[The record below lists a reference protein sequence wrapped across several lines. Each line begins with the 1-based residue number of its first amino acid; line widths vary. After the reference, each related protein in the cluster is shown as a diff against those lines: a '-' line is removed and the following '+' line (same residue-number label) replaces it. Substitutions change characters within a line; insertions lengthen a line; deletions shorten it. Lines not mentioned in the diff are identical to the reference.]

1 MVSYS
6 DIGQTQLKKTAQTV
20 FFNDALYT
28 SILFSRT
35 RNINKSKDLE
45 FYKPLNNVIIL

>member
-20 FFNDALYT
+20 FFNDVLYIP
-28 SILFSRT
+28 ILFSSN
-35 RNINKSKDLE
+35 RNIIKSKDLE
-45 FYKPLNNVIIL
+45 FYKPL